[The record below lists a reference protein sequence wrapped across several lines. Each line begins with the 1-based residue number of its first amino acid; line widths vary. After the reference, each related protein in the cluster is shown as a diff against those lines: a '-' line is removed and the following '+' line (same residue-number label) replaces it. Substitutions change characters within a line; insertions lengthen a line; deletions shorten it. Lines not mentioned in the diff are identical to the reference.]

1 MPRTTKFGIFARPC
15 RLIWCPVGGLVGGFG
30 AWAVSRK
37 TPFYFM
43 YSTQGRTKQGNDPT
57 ETPCLD
63 GDGVDGDVDVV
74 DMAWLAESGCTK
86 VH

>member
-1 MPRTTKFGIFARPC
+1 MC
-15 RLIWCPVGGLVGGFG
+15 DLH
-30 AWAVSRK
+30 
-37 TPFYFM
+37 TPGSHQSSLNKRQSSDVM

-57 ETPCLD
+57 ETPCID

>member
-1 MPRTTKFGIFARPC
+1 
-15 RLIWCPVGGLVGGFG
+15 
-30 AWAVSRK
+30 
-37 TPFYFM
+37 M

-57 ETPCLD
+57 KTPCID

>member
-1 MPRTTKFGIFARPC
+1 
-15 RLIWCPVGGLVGGFG
+15 
-30 AWAVSRK
+30 
-37 TPFYFM
+37 M

-57 ETPCLD
+57 ETPCID

-74 DMAWLAESGCTK
+74 DWAWLAESGCTK